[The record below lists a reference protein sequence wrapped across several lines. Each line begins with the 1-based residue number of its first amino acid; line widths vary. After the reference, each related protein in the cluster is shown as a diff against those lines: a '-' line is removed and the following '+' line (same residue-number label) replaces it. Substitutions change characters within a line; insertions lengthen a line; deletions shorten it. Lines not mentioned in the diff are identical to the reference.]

1 MARHGCLRLIGMPEH
16 LSLPVVWSE
25 DVGEAMTILNA

>member
-1 MARHGCLRLIGMPEH
+1 MARHGCLSLIGMPEH

-25 DVGEAMTILNA
+25 DTGKAMAILNA